1 MPTNDFNTF
10 WFVHWD
16 TRESRSEPETQE
28 GNHRTLKQAELKR
41 HGGKD
46 SVKKKKIGM
55 NKSRILL
62 SYFLFYSFFLI
73 IFTLL
78 LEKL

>member
-46 SVKKKKIGM
+46 SVKKKSEWIKAEF
-55 NKSRILL
+55 
-62 SYFLFYSFFLI
+62 FLAISFFILS
-73 IFTLL
+73 F
-78 LEKL
+78 